1 MVTKILCA
9 VDNSTYSQEALR
21 TLGEWFKNVPGVTFR
36 LIHISPL
43 VKQLRPGE
51 IARVHPDTDYWK
63 KIEVSKCESVLQLS
77 KMILQEAG
85 ISSDRIEKVFRV
97 ESDNIAEDILDE
109 ARANNIGTIAMGRRG
124 MSEVKRFVLG
134 GVSSRIA
141 QEAVGETVWI
151 FDPEIASRKVLIA
164 LDGTPQC
171 LNLID
176 HFTQALVHIPDIAVT
191 MYHVIP
197 PIPATYWDDGHI
209 LSPEEQRKRDKE
221 IEQWYASVTE
231 RVQKAFNEGKEKL
244 MAAGLSEDQ
253 LEFKIERMKRG
264 PARDILDTLEK
275 GEYGILVMGRQSMA
289 KGKPYAIGGRA
300 YKILNAA
307 RNCMLC
313 MVP

>member
-77 KMILQEAG
+77 KMILQETG

-151 FDPEIASRKVLIA
+151 FDSEIASRKVLIA

-176 HFTQALVHIPDIAVT
+176 HFTQALV
-191 MYHVIP
+191 
-197 PIPATYWDDGHI
+197 
-209 LSPEEQRKRDKE
+209 
-221 IEQWYASVTE
+221 
-231 RVQKAFNEGKEKL
+231 RVQKAFDEGKEKL
-244 MAAGLSEDQ
+244 TAAGLSEGQ

-275 GEYGILVMGRQSMA
+275 GEYGSCAWCLDR
-289 KGKPYAIGGRA
+289 
-300 YKILNAA
+300 
-307 RNCMLC
+307 
-313 MVP
+313 

>member
-1 MVTKILCA
+1 MTKKILCA
-9 VDNSTYSQEALR
+9 VDNSAYSQEALK
-21 TLGEWFKNVPGVTFR
+21 TLGDWFNNVPEVAFR

-51 IARVHPDTDYWK
+51 IARVHPDTDSWK
-63 KIEVSKCESVLQLS
+63 EIEISKCQSVLRIS
-77 KMILQEAG
+77 KMILQEKG
-85 ISSDRIEKVFRV
+85 VPSEKIETVYRI

-109 ARANNIGTIAMGRRG
+109 ARSNGIKTIAVGRRG
-124 MSEVKRFVLG
+124 LSEVKRFVLG

-141 QEAVGETVWI
+141 QEAVEETVWI
-151 FDPEIASRKVLIA
+151 FDPEISSRKALIA

-171 LNLID
+171 LRLIA
-176 HFTQALVHIPDIAVT
+176 HFTEALVHIPGIEVM

-197 PIPATYWDDGHI
+197 PVPATYWDDGHI
-209 LSPEEQRKRDKE
+209 LGPEEQKKRNEEIDK
-221 IEQWYASVTE
+221 WYQSVTDS
-231 RVQKAFNEGKEKL
+231 VQKAFDEGKKRL
-244 MAAGLSEDQ
+244 IKAGLPENRIDSS
-253 LEFKIERMKRG
+253 IEKMKSG
-264 PARDILDTLEK
+264 PARDVLDTLER
-275 GEYGILVMGRQSMA
+275 GGFGILVMGRQSMA